1 MVTRNTVL
9 GFNKNFSG
17 ISGMIVGN
25 YCITFL
31 ERNFA
36 PSSCS
41 EILRDNDFH
50 NVLRLFDVLPNFLFT
65 TSETMGDY
73 YLQRWYIRVA
83 SLVVKQL
90 KT

>member
-36 PSSCS
+36 SSSCS

>member
-1 MVTRNTVL
+1 
-9 GFNKNFSG
+9 
-17 ISGMIVGN
+17 MIFGN

-36 PSSCS
+36 SVSCS

-65 TSETMGDY
+65 TRETMGDY
-73 YLQRWYIRVA
+73 HLQRWYIRVA
-83 SLVVKQL
+83 SLVAKRL